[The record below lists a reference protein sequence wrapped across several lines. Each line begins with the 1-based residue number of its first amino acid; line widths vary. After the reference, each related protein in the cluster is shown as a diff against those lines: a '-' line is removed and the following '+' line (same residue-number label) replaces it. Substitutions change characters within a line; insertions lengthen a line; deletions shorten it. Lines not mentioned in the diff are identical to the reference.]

1 MVTNE
6 RGTKAEEDEGLIM
19 MGLKDI
25 WILRLVVACAV
36 CLHIFIRSAS
46 ATEGFESIACCADSN
61 YTDPL
66 TTLNYRTDDRW
77 FSDKG
82 SCRRRTE
89 SVLNHR
95 SNEKVRLFDIDEGK
109 RCYNLPTVKNKIYL
123 IRGTFPIDNVNSSFN
138 ISIGVTQLGAVRSSK
153 LQDLQIEGV
162 FRATKS
168 YIDFCLVKGEVNP
181 FISQLEL
188 RPLPEEY
195 LSDLPASVLKLVS
208 RNDLRGTKDEI
219 RFPIDQS
226 DRIWKA
232 TSSPSSALLLSS
244 NVSNFDLKS
253 YVTPPLQVLQ
263 TALTHPERLEFI
275 HNDLDTQ
282 DYGYRV
288 FLYFL
293 ELDSTVRAGQRM
305 FDIYVNSEIKK
316 ERFDV
321 LAGGSNFNYT
331 VLNVSAN
338 GSLNVT
344 LVKASAAQFGPL
356 LNAYEILQ
364 VRSWIEETN
373 QTDVEVIQKMKEEL
387 LLQNQDNKALNSWT
401 GDPCILFPWQGI
413 ACDGSNGSSVI
424 TKLDLSSSNLKGPI
438 PSMVTEMT
446 NLKKLNL
453 SHNSFVGYIPSFLLS
468 SLLISIDLSYN
479 DLMGSLPESIVSLPH
494 LKSLYFGCNKRMSEE
509 EPANLNCSQ
518 INTDC
523 GRCKAKE
530 PRFGQVFV
538 IGAITC
544 GSLLITLAVG
554 ILFVC
559 RYRLK
564 LIPREGFGGKDYPMT
579 ANVIFSLP
587 SKDDFFIK
595 SVSIQTFTL
604 EDIEVATEKYKTLI
618 GEGGFGSVYQGTL
631 DDGQE
636 VAVKVR
642 SATSTQGT
650 REFDNELNLLSAIQ
664 HENLVPLL
672 GYCNENEQQIL
683 VYPFMS
689 NGSLQDRLYGEP
701 AKRKILD
708 WPTRLSIALGAAR
721 GLAYLHTF
729 PGRSVIHRD
738 VKSSNILLDHSM
750 CAKVADFGFS
760 KYAPQEGDSNVSL
773 EVRGTAGYLDPE
785 YYKTQQ
791 LSEKSDV
798 FSFGVVLLE
807 IVSGREPLNIKR
819 PRNEW
824 SLVEWAKPYIR
835 ASKMEEI
842 VDPGIKGG
850 YHAEAMWRVVE
861 VALQCLEPFSAYRP
875 CMVDIVRELEDAL
888 IIENNASEY
897 MKSIDSLGGSNR
909 YSIVIEKRVLPST
922 SSTAEST
929 ITTQALSHPQ
939 PR

>member
-1 MVTNE
+1 
-6 RGTKAEEDEGLIM
+6 M
-19 MGLKDI
+19 MELPDI
-25 WILRLVVACAV
+25 WILRLAVACAL
-36 CLHIFIRSAS
+36 CLYIFLRSAS
-46 ATEGFESIACCADSN
+46 ASEEFESIACCADSN

-66 TTLNYRTDDRW
+66 TTLNYTTDYSW
-77 FSDKG
+77 FSDKR
-82 SCRRRTE
+82 SCRQIPE
-89 SVLNHR
+89 AGLNNR
-95 SNEKVRLFDIDEGK
+95 SNENVRLFDIDEGK
-109 RCYNLPTVKNKIYL
+109 RCYNLPTIKNKVYL
-123 IRGTFPIDNVNSSFN
+123 IRGTFPFDSTNSSFYV
-138 ISIGVTQLGAVRSSK
+138 SIGITQLGAVRSSR
-153 LQDLQIEGV
+153 LQGLEVEGV
-162 FRATKS
+162 FRATKD

-195 LSDLPASVLKLVS
+195 LHDLPTSVLKLIS
-208 RNDLRGTKDEI
+208 RNNLGGSKDDI
-219 RFPIDQS
+219 RFPADRS

-232 TSSPSSALLLSS
+232 TSSPSSAFPLSF
-244 NVSNFDLKS
+244 NVSNVDLQAN
-253 YVTPPLQVLQ
+253 VTPPLQVLQ
-263 TALTHPERLEFI
+263 TAITHPERLEFI
-275 HNDLDTQ
+275 HNGLETE

-293 ELDSTVRAGQRM
+293 EINRTLKAGQRV
-305 FDIYVNSEIKK
+305 FDIYVNNEIKK
-316 ERFDV
+316 EKFDV
-321 LAGGSNFNYT
+321 LDGGSNYGYT

-344 LVKASAAQFGPL
+344 LVKASESEFEPL

-364 VRSWIEETN
+364 VRSWVEETN
-373 QTDVEVIQKMKEEL
+373 QTDVEVIQKMREEL
-387 LLQNQDNKALNSWT
+387 LLQNQENKALESWT
-401 GDPCILFPWQGI
+401 GDPCILFPWKGI
-413 ACDGSNGSSVI
+413 ACDGSNGSTVI
-424 TKLDLSSSNLKGPI
+424 TKLDLSLSNLKGPI
-438 PSMVTEMT
+438 PSSVTEMT
-446 NLKKLNL
+446 NLKILNL
-453 SHNSFVGYIPSFLLS
+453 SHNSFDGYIPSFPLS

-479 DLMGSLPESIVSLPH
+479 GLRGTLPESITSLLH
-494 LKSLYFGCNKRMSEE
+494 LKSLYFGCNQHMSEE
-509 EPANLNCSQ
+509 DPANLNSSL
-518 INTDC
+518 INTDY
-523 GRCKAKE
+523 GRCKSKE
-530 PRFGQVFV
+530 HKFGQGIV

-544 GSLLITLAVG
+544 GSLLVTLAVG

-559 RYRLK
+559 RYRQK
-564 LIPREGFGGKDYPMT
+564 LLPWEGFGGKNYPMAT
-579 ANVIFSLP
+579 NVIFSLP

-604 EDIEVATEKYKTLI
+604 EYIEVATERYKTLI
-618 GEGGFGSVYQGTL
+618 GEGGFGSVYRGTL
-631 DDGQE
+631 NDGQE

-672 GYCNENEQQIL
+672 GYCNENDQQIL

-701 AKRKILD
+701 AKRKVLD

-729 PGRSVIHRD
+729 PGRPVIHRD

-807 IVSGREPLNIKR
+807 IVSGREPLNIQR

-835 ASKMEEI
+835 ASKVEEI

-922 SSTAEST
+922 TSTAEST
-929 ITTQALSHPQ
+929 ITTQSLSHPQ

>member
-1 MVTNE
+1 
-6 RGTKAEEDEGLIM
+6 M
-19 MGLKDI
+19 MELLEIWVLK
-25 WILRLVVACAV
+25 LVVACAV
-36 CLHIFIRSAS
+36 CLHIFIRSVSGS
-46 ATEGFESIACCADSN
+46 ATEG
-61 YTDPL
+61 
-66 TTLNYRTDDRW
+66 
-77 FSDKG
+77 
-82 SCRRRTE
+82 
-89 SVLNHR
+89 
-95 SNEKVRLFDIDEGK
+95 
-109 RCYNLPTVKNKIYL
+109 
-123 IRGTFPIDNVNSSFN
+123 
-138 ISIGVTQLGAVRSSK
+138 AVRPSTP
-153 LQDLQIEGV
+153 QDLEIEIEGV
-162 FRATKS
+162 FRATKD
-168 YIDFCLVKGEVNP
+168 YIDFCLVKGEVDP

-188 RPLPEEY
+188 RPLPEDY
-195 LSDLPASVLKLVS
+195 LLHDLPASVLKLIS
-208 RNDLRGTKDEI
+208 RNSLWDTKDEI
-219 RFPIDQS
+219 RFPDDPS

-232 TSSPSSALLLSS
+232 TSSPSSALPLSY
-244 NVSNFDLKS
+244 NDKNFDLKS
-253 YVTPPLQVLQ
+253 NMTPPLRVLQ
-263 TALTHPERLEFI
+263 TALTHPERLEI
-275 HNDLDTQ
+275 HSSLDTE
-282 DYGYRV
+282 DYEYRI

-293 ELDSTVRAGQRM
+293 ELNSTVKEGKRV
-305 FDIYVNSEIKK
+305 FDIYVNSEIQREK
-316 ERFDV
+316 FDI
-321 LAGGSNFNYT
+321 LARGSNYTYT

-338 GSLNVT
+338 GLLNLT
-344 LVKASAAQFGPL
+344 LVKASGAEFGPL

-364 VRSWIEETN
+364 MRPWIEETN
-373 QTDVEVIQKMKEEL
+373 QKDVEVIQKIREEL
-387 LLQNQDNKALNSWT
+387 LLQNQDTKVLESWT
-401 GDPCILFPWQGI
+401 GDPCIFPWHGI
-413 ACDGSNGSSVI
+413 ECDGSNGSSVI
-424 TKLDLSSSNLKGPI
+424 TKLDLSSSNFKGPI
-438 PSMVTEMT
+438 PSTVTEMT
-446 NLKKLNL
+446 NLKILNL
-453 SHNSFVGYIPSFLLS
+453 SHNNFNGYIPSFPPS

-479 DLMGSLPESIVSLPH
+479 DLMGSLPESIVSLPY
-494 LKSLYFGCNKRMSEE
+494 LKSLYYACNKRMSEDT
-509 EPANLNCSQ
+509 PANLNGSL
-518 INTDC
+518 INTDY

-554 ILFVC
+554 IIFVC
-559 RYRLK
+559 RYRQK
-564 LIPREGFGGKDYPMT
+564 LIPWEGFGGKNYLMET
-579 ANVIFSLP
+579 NVIFSLP
-587 SKDDFFIK
+587 SKDDFLIK

-604 EDIEVATEKYKTLI
+604 EDIEVATERYKTLI
-618 GEGGFGSVYQGTL
+618 GEGGFGSVYRGTL
-631 DDGQE
+631 NDGQE

-672 GYCNENEQQIL
+672 GYCNENDQQIL

-721 GLAYLHTF
+721 GNAGLAYLHTF

-798 FSFGVVLLE
+798 FSYGVVLLE
-807 IVSGREPLNIKR
+807 ILTGREPLDIKR

-842 VDPGIKGG
+842 MDPGIKGG

-861 VALQCLEPFSAYRP
+861 VALQCLEPFSEYRP
-875 CMVDIVRELEDAL
+875 SMVDIVRELEDAL

>member
-1 MVTNE
+1 
-6 RGTKAEEDEGLIM
+6 M
-19 MGLKDI
+19 MELREI
-25 WILRLVVACAV
+25 WVSKLVVACAV
-36 CLHIFIRSAS
+36 CLHIFIRSVSGS
-46 ATEGFESIACCADSN
+46 ATEGFENIACCADSN
-61 YTDPL
+61 YTDPQ
-66 TTLNYRTDDRW
+66 TTLNYTTDYTW
-77 FSDKG
+77 FPNRG
-82 SCRRRTE
+82 SCRRPKIG
-89 SVLNHR
+89 L
-95 SNEKVRLFDIDEGK
+95 NEKVRLFSIDEGK
-109 RCYNLPTVKNKIYL
+109 RCYNLPTIKNKVYL
-123 IRGTFPIDNVNSSFN
+123 IRGTFPFDSINSSFN
-138 ISIGVTQLGAVRSSK
+138 VSIGVTQLGAVRPSTP
-153 LQDLQIEGV
+153 QDLEIEIEGV
-162 FRATKS
+162 FRATKD
-168 YIDFCLVKGEVNP
+168 YIDFCLVKGEVDP

-188 RPLPEEY
+188 RPLPEDY
-195 LSDLPASVLKLVS
+195 LLHDLPASVLKLIS
-208 RNDLRGTKDEI
+208 RNSLWDTKDEI
-219 RFPIDQS
+219 RFPDDPS

-232 TSSPSSALLLSS
+232 TSSPSSALPLSY
-244 NVSNFDLKS
+244 NDKNFDLKS
-253 YVTPPLQVLQ
+253 NMTPPLRVLQ
-263 TALTHPERLEFI
+263 TALTDPERLEI
-275 HNDLDTQ
+275 HSSLDTE
-282 DYGYRV
+282 DYEYRI

-293 ELDSTVRAGQRM
+293 ELNSTVKEGKRV
-305 FDIYVNSEIKK
+305 FDIYVNSEIQREK
-316 ERFDV
+316 FDI
-321 LAGGSNFNYT
+321 LARGSNYTYT

-338 GSLNVT
+338 GLLNLT
-344 LVKASAAQFGPL
+344 LVKASGAEFGPL

-364 VRSWIEETN
+364 MRPWIEETN
-373 QTDVEVIQKMKEEL
+373 QKDVEVIQKIREEL
-387 LLQNQDNKALNSWT
+387 LLQNQNTKVLESWT
-401 GDPCILFPWQGI
+401 GDPCIFPWHGI
-413 ACDGSNGSSVI
+413 ECDGSNGSSVI
-424 TKLDLSSSNLKGPI
+424 TKLDLSSSNFKGPI
-438 PSMVTEMT
+438 PSTVTEMT
-446 NLKKLNL
+446 NLKILNL
-453 SHNSFVGYIPSFLLS
+453 SHNNFNGYIPSFPPS

-479 DLMGSLPESIVSLPH
+479 DLMGSLPESIVSLPY
-494 LKSLYFGCNKRMSEE
+494 LKSLYYACNKRMSEDT
-509 EPANLNCSQ
+509 PANLNGSL
-518 INTDC
+518 INTDY

-554 ILFVC
+554 IIFVC
-559 RYRLK
+559 RYRQK
-564 LIPREGFGGKDYPMT
+564 LIPWEGFGGKNYLMET
-579 ANVIFSLP
+579 NVIFSLP
-587 SKDDFFIK
+587 SKDDFLIK

-604 EDIEVATEKYKTLI
+604 EDIEVATERYKTLI

-631 DDGQE
+631 NDGQE

-672 GYCNENEQQIL
+672 GYCNENDQQIL

-798 FSFGVVLLE
+798 FSYGVVLLE
-807 IVSGREPLNIKR
+807 ILTGREPLDIKR

-842 VDPGIKGG
+842 MDPGIKGG

-861 VALQCLEPFSAYRP
+861 VALQCLEPFSEYRP
-875 CMVDIVRELEDAL
+875 SMVDIVRELEDAL

>member
-1 MVTNE
+1 
-6 RGTKAEEDEGLIM
+6 M
-19 MGLKDI
+19 MMELPDI
-25 WILRLVVACAV
+25 WIIRLVVAYAL
-36 CLHIFIRSAS
+36 CLCIFIRSAS

-66 TTLNYRTDDRW
+66 TTLNYTTDYSW
-77 FSDKG
+77 FSDKS
-82 SCRRRTE
+82 SCRSISE
-89 SVLNHR
+89 IGLNHS
-95 SNEKVRLFDIDEGK
+95 SNENFRLFNIVKGK
-109 RCYNLPTVKNKIYL
+109 RCYNLPTIENKIYL
-123 IRGTFPIDNVNSSFN
+123 IRGTFPFDSLNSSFDV
-138 ISIGVTQLGAVRSSK
+138 SIGVTPLGAVRSSS
-153 LQDLQIEGV
+153 LQDLEIEGV
-162 FRATKS
+162 FRATKN

-181 FISQLEL
+181 FISLLEL
-188 RPLPEEY
+188 RPLQEEY
-195 LSDLPASVLKLVS
+195 LDGLPNSVLKLIS
-208 RNDLRGTKDEI
+208 RNNLGGTKDDDI
-219 RFPIDQS
+219 RYPVDQS

-232 TSSPSSALLLSS
+232 TSSSSSALPLSF
-244 NVSNFDLKS
+244 NVSNFDLKTN
-253 YVTPPLQVLQ
+253 VTPPLQVLQ

-275 HNDLDTQ
+275 HNDLKTG
-282 DYGYRV
+282 DYVYRV

-293 ELDSTVRAGQRM
+293 ELNSNVKATQRV
-305 FDIYVNSEIKK
+305 FDIYVNSEIKE
-316 ERFDV
+316 ERFDI
-321 LAGGSNFNYT
+321 LAGGSNYRYT
-331 VLNVSAN
+331 ALNVSAN

-344 LVKASAAQFGPL
+344 LVNASGSEFGPL

-373 QTDVEVIQKMKEEL
+373 QTEVEVVQKMKEEL
-387 LLQNQDNKALNSWT
+387 LLQNQDNKALESWA

-413 ACDGSNGSSVI
+413 ACDRSNGSPVI
-424 TKLDLSSSNLKGPI
+424 TNLDLSSSNLKGPI
-438 PSMVTEMT
+438 PSSVTEMT
-446 NLKKLNL
+446 NLKILNL
-453 SHNSFVGYIPSFLLS
+453 SHNSFMGYIPSFPPS
-468 SLLISIDLSYN
+468 SLLISVDLSYN
-479 DLMGSLPESIVSLPH
+479 DLMGPLPESIISLPH
-494 LKSLYFGCNKRMSEE
+494 LKSLYFGCNQKMSYED
-509 EPANLNCSQ
+509 PATLNSTL
-518 INTDC
+518 IYTDY
-523 GRCKAKE
+523 GRCKSKE
-530 PRFGQVFV
+530 PRFGQVIV
-538 IGAITC
+538 IGAATC

-554 ILFVC
+554 ILFIC
-559 RYRLK
+559 RYRQK
-564 LIPREGFGGKDYPMT
+564 LIPWEGFGAKNYPMAT
-579 ANVIFSLP
+579 NLIFSLA

-595 SVSIQTFTL
+595 SVSIQPFTL
-604 EDIEVATEKYKTLI
+604 ENIEVATQRYKTLI
-618 GEGGFGSVYQGTL
+618 GEGGFGSVYRGTL
-631 DDGQE
+631 NDGQE

-672 GYCNENEQQIL
+672 GYCNENDQQIL

-701 AKRKILD
+701 AKRKVLD

-760 KYAPQEGDSNVSL
+760 KYAPQEGDSYVSL

-798 FSFGVVLLE
+798 YSFGVVLLE

-819 PRNEW
+819 PRSEW
-824 SLVEWAKPYIR
+824 SLVEWATPYIR
-835 ASKMEEI
+835 ASKMDEI
-842 VDPGIKGG
+842 VDPGVKGG

-861 VALQCLEPFSAYRP
+861 VALQCLEPFSTFRP
-875 CMVDIVRELEDAL
+875 SMLDIIRELEDAL

-922 SSTAEST
+922 STTAEST
-929 ITTQALSHPQ
+929 ITSQTLSHPQ

>member
-1 MVTNE
+1 MELRV
-6 RGTKAEEDEGLIM
+6 IC
-19 MGLKDI
+19 I
-25 WILRLVVACAV
+25 IRLVVACV
-36 CLHIFIRSAS
+36 LCLCIFIRSASS

-61 YTDPL
+61 YTDPK
-66 TTLNYRTDDRW
+66 TNLNYTTDYRW
-77 FSDKG
+77 YSDK
-82 SCRRRTE
+82 SNCRQIPE
-89 SVLNHR
+89 ILLSHR
-95 SNEKVRLFDIDEGK
+95 SNINFRLFDIDEGK
-109 RCYNLPTVKNKIYL
+109 RCYNLPTIKDQVYL
-123 IRGTFPIDNVNSSFN
+123 IRGTFPFDSVNTSFYV
-138 ISIGVTQLGAVRSSK
+138 SIGATELGEVTSSR
-153 LQDLQIEGV
+153 LEDLEIEGV
-162 FRATKS
+162 FRAPKDN
-168 YIDFCLVKGEVNP
+168 IDFCLLKEDVNP

-195 LSDLPASVLKLVS
+195 LHDFSTNVLKLIS
-208 RNDLRGTKDEI
+208 RNNLCGIEDDI
-219 RFPIDQS
+219 RFPVDQN

-232 TSSPSSALLLSS
+232 TSTPSYALPLSF
-244 NVSNFDLKS
+244 NVSNVELNGK
-253 YVTPPLQVLQ
+253 VTPPLQVLQ
-263 TALTHPERLEFI
+263 TALTHPERLEFV
-275 HNDLDTQ
+275 HVGLETD
-282 DYGYRV
+282 DYEYSV
-288 FLYFL
+288 LLYFL
-293 ELDSTVRAGQRM
+293 ELNDTLKAGQRV
-305 FDIYVNSEIKK
+305 FDIYLNSEIKK
-316 ERFDV
+316 EGFDV
-321 LAGGSNFNYT
+321 LEGGSKYSYT
-331 VLNVSAN
+331 VLNISAN
-338 GSLNVT
+338 GSLNIT
-344 LVKASAAQFGPL
+344 LVKASGSKFGPL

-364 VRSWIEETN
+364 ARPWIDETD
-373 QTDVEVIQKMKEEL
+373 QTDLEVIQKMRKEL
-387 LLQNQDNKALNSWT
+387 LLQNQDNEALESWS
-401 GDPCILFPWQGI
+401 GDPCMLFPWKGV

-424 TKLDLSSSNLKGPI
+424 TKLDLSSSNLKGTI
-438 PSMVTEMT
+438 PSSVTEMT
-446 NLKKLNL
+446 KLQILNL
-453 SHNSFVGYIPSFLLS
+453 SHNHFDGYIPSFPPS
-468 SLLISIDLSYN
+468 SLLISVDLSYN
-479 DLMGSLPESIVSLPH
+479 DLTGQLPESIISLPH
-494 LKSLYFGCNKRMSEE
+494 LNSLYFGCNQHMRDDDEAK
-509 EPANLNCSQ
+509 LNSSL
-518 INTDC
+518 INTDY
-523 GRCKAKE
+523 GRCNAKK
-530 PRFGQVFV
+530 PKFGQVFM
-538 IGAITC
+538 IGAITS
-544 GSLLITLAVG
+544 GSILITLAVV
-554 ILFVC
+554 ILFFC
-559 RYRLK
+559 RYRHKSITL
-564 LIPREGFGGKDYPMT
+564 EGFGGKTYPMAT
-579 ANVIFSLP
+579 NIIFSLP

-595 SVSIQTFTL
+595 SVSVKPFTL
-604 EDIEVATEKYKTLI
+604 EYIELATEKYKTLI
-618 GEGGFGSVYQGTL
+618 GEEGFGSVYRGTL

-672 GYCNENEQQIL
+672 GYCNEYDQQIL

-689 NGSLQDRLYGEP
+689 NGSLLDRLYGEP

-760 KYAPQEGDSNVSL
+760 KYAPQEGDSYVSL

-819 PRNEW
+819 PRVEW

-835 ASKMEEI
+835 ASKVDEI

-850 YHAEAMWRVVE
+850 YHAEALWRVVE
-861 VALQCLEPFSAYRP
+861 VALQCLEPYSTYRP

-909 YSIVIEKRVLPST
+909 YSIVMDKRALPST
-922 SSTAEST
+922 TSTAEST
-929 ITTQALSHPQ
+929 ITTQNVSHPQ